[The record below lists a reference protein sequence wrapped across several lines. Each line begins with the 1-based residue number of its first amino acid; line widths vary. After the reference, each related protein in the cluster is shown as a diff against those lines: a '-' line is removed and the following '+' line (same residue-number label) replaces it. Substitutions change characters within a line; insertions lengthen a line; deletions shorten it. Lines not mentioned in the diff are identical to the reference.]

1 MSFNQFILKEQYQK
15 VRGLGDRLELMK
27 EQIDWKP
34 FCPIVASVFRDTKE
48 AGGRPHT
55 NEILVVRS
63 MLHASPSM
71 VWPF

>member
-1 MSFNQFILKEQYQK
+1 MSFNQFILKEQYAK

-34 FCPIVASVFRDTKE
+34 FRPIVASVFFDNKE

-55 NEILVVRS
+55 DELILVRS
-63 MLHASPSM
+63 LLLQA
-71 VWPF
+71 